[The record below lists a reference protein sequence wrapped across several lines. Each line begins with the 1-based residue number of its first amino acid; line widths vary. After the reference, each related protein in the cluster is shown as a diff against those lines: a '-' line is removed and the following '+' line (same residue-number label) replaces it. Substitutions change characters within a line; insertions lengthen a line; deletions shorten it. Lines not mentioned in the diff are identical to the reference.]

1 MLFSPVYTCSEPRR
15 VESYPRQFVSP
26 SSRDLCVLSVSALDR
41 SFSCILS
48 RLQLS
53 TFDLQP
59 SLSSKSL
66 PHNPFADPHPLNLYA
81 ATLYKNSWGAGVL
94 GSGVGTRHSSPAT
107 ALKFFLFTLL
117 RTLWHDAKLN
127 SFLFKRLRT
136 LYPKTPGLGGS
147 KGRFARRKLKS
158 IVVGGAHGTACS
170 AKEPGSPFGPR
181 NSLELRQVRIRH
193 RHDQQGQQQTEC
205 LPAND
210 GYRDRRALLRPC
222 ANADSHRDQ
231 SSNDG
236 KSGHQDGPQPHAIRF
251 QDRFAHGHAFG
262 TQSIGVIHL
271 QDAVLFHNAEQQKH
285 SQGAPQAQR
294 APRDPQRE
302 ERKGDAQ
309 RKRQHDDKRISEA
322 LKLRRQ
328 HHIHKDGGQ
337 QHGQHEIPGGLFQNF
352 HLPRK
357 DVRIPGGQS
366 NFLDGLHRVSGGQVE
381 WIACSHVA
389 ENTDLKFAVVAL
401 EARRPGAATDAGDDF
416 QTHLSQFC

>member
-136 LYPKTPGLGGS
+136 LYRKTPG
-147 KGRFARRKLKS
+147 
-158 IVVGGAHGTACS
+158 VGGGDRQSLPKLSWSQHGKFGNREAHRRPQ
-170 AKEPGSPFGPR
+170 EH
-181 NSLELRQVRIRH
+181 IRWEM
-193 RHDQQGQQQTEC
+193 R
-205 LPAND
+205 
-210 GYRDRRALLRPC
+210 
-222 ANADSHRDQ
+222 
-231 SSNDG
+231 
-236 KSGHQDGPQPHAIRF
+236 
-251 QDRFAHGHAFG
+251 
-262 TQSIGVIHL
+262 
-271 QDAVLFHNAEQQKH
+271 
-285 SQGAPQAQR
+285 
-294 APRDPQRE
+294 
-302 ERKGDAQ
+302 
-309 RKRQHDDKRISEA
+309 
-322 LKLRRQ
+322 LRR
-328 HHIHKDGGQ
+328 H
-337 QHGQHEIPGGLFQNF
+337 PGKAD
-352 HLPRK
+352 R
-357 DVRIPGGQS
+357 
-366 NFLDGLHRVSGGQVE
+366 
-381 WIACSHVA
+381 A
-389 ENTDLKFAVVAL
+389 
-401 EARRPGAATDAGDDF
+401 
-416 QTHLSQFC
+416 

>member
-117 RTLWHDAKLN
+117 RALWHDAKLN

-136 LYPKTPGLGGS
+136 LYPKTPGVGGS
-147 KGRFARRKLKS
+147 KMRFTRRKFKS
-158 IVVGGAHGTACS
+158 IVVRRAHGTTCS
-170 AKEPGSPFGPR
+170 AEEPGSPLGPR
-181 NSLELRQVRIRH
+181 HSLELRQVRIRH
-193 RHDQQGQQQTEC
+193 RHDQQGQQQTKR

-210 GYRDRRALLRPC
+210 GYRDRRALLRTGADP
-222 ANADSHRDQ
+222 DSHGDQ
-231 SSNDG
+231 PGDDG
-236 KSGHQDGPQPHAIRF
+236 KRGHQDGPQAHAVRF
-251 QDRFAHGHAFG
+251 QNRVTHGHAFG
-262 TQSIGVIHL
+262 AQPIGVIHL
-271 QDAVLFHNAEQQKH
+271 QNAILFDDTEQQEH
-285 SQGAPQAQR
+285 TQGAPQAQR
-294 APRDPQRE
+294 APGDPQRE

-309 RKRQHDDKRISEA
+309 RKRQHDNERIGKA

-328 HHIHKDGGQ
+328 NHVHEYGGQ
-337 QHGQHEIPGGLFQNF
+337 QHRQQEVY
-352 HLPRK
+352 R
-357 DVRIPGGQS
+357 RGGQ
-366 NFLDGLHRVSGGQVE
+366 LHISCGRRGGYRNVGRF
-381 WIACSHVA
+381 IKK
-389 ENTDLKFAVVAL
+389 EN
-401 EARRPGAATDAGDDF
+401 
-416 QTHLSQFC
+416 